1 VAGPTGLV
9 VPPRDPEA
17 LRSALRGL
25 ARDPAQLE
33 RLSAASRIAAETYT
47 WERCISSYER
57 VLLDAVRSRYARL
70 HGLPML
76 PELDEPERLRVITT
90 PDAALPAPRLS
101 VTVPEMP
108 VIATSDP
115 VEA

>member
-1 VAGPTGLV
+1 M
-9 VPPRDPEA
+9 
-17 LRSALRGL
+17 
-25 ARDPAQLE
+25 
-33 RLSAASRIAAETYT
+33 
-47 WERCISSYER
+47 
-57 VLLDAVRSRYARL
+57 DAVCSRYARL

-90 PDAALPAPRLS
+90 PDADPRSVVPAPLPAPLAAPLPAQRQP

-108 VIATSDP
+108 VIVAGDP